1 MKHIKPGVAIAEE
14 GWSGLCICYAECR
27 KLPKVHFRQ
36 IRCRKSTIGAG
47 VAECGKY
54 FTIGK
59 FLQIVDILRQNF
71 AESGTFADCG

>member
-1 MKHIKPGVAIAEE
+1 MQKLGIYNKKIIVLYIP
-14 GWSGLCICYAECR
+14 CCRCYAECR
-27 KLPKVHFRQ
+27 QLPNVHFPQ
-36 IRCRKSTIGAG
+36 ISCRMSTIGAG

-59 FLQIVDILRQNF
+59 FLQIVDILHQDF